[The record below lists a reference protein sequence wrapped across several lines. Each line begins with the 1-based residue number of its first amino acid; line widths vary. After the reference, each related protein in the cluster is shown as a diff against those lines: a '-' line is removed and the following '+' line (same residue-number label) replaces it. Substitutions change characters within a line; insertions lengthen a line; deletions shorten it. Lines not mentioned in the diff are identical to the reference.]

1 MIESVWLGRIDERY
15 KKKVK
20 RSMPAFGLGWLDFI
34 DHIFFH
40 MPFTGPV
47 QANLVRTNYSIKKAV
62 WDQHHE
68 TMSADHR
75 LPGAR
80 VELHFSWKAY
90 VTIRAHGL
98 PVGFAWSRESII
110 KISQLEKKPLETT

>member
-1 MIESVWLGRIDERY
+1 MTREKVESSI
-15 KKKVK
+15 
-20 RSMPAFGLGWLDFI
+20 PAFGLGWLDFI

-47 QANLVRTNYSIKKAV
+47 QANLVRTNYSIKKEV

-80 VELHFSWKAY
+80 EELRVSWKAY
-90 VTIRAHGL
+90 VAKYVSTSLSGGNVL
-98 PVGFAWSRESII
+98 VGGTVIGDDD
-110 KISQLEKKPLETT
+110 